1 MTSPLTRYRHRVD
14 SGKISAD
21 PHQMPA
27 IEALQDVYA
36 ALVNEGPRHRG
47 WRRYLARLS
56 GNAFTPTRGVYLWG
70 GVGRG
75 KTFLMDLFYD
85 CLPFEDKVREHFHRF
100 MGGVHDTLTE
110 FRARPN
116 PLKLTADRIAGQT
129 RVICFDEFFVSDIAD
144 AMILSNL
151 FEALFD
157 RGMTLVATSNTR
169 PDDLYR
175 GGLQR
180 QRFLSAISLIK
191 KHTRVVEL
199 GGLLDYRLRVL
210 ERADVYQEPTGGIAD
225 QKLSECFEA
234 IAPDEGERNLH
245 IEILGRKI
253 EARRAADGV
262 VWFDFPQ
269 ICDGPRS
276 QNDYIE
282 LSRCY
287 QTVVISN
294 VPKLTKELEDQAR
307 RFVALVDEFYDRR
320 VKLILSAA
328 TTLSSL
334 YTGERL
340 QLEFQRTRSRL
351 EEMQSH
357 DYLASPHIP

>member
-1 MTSPLTRYRHRVD
+1 
-14 SGKISAD
+14 
-21 PHQMPA
+21 
-27 IEALQDVYA
+27 
-36 ALVNEGPRHRG
+36 
-47 WRRYLARLS
+47 
-56 GNAFTPTRGVYLWG
+56 
-70 GVGRG
+70 
-75 KTFLMDLFYD
+75 
-85 CLPFEDKVREHFHRF
+85 
-100 MGGVHDTLTE
+100 
-110 FRARPN
+110 
-116 PLKLTADRIAGQT
+116 
-129 RVICFDEFFVSDIAD
+129 
-144 AMILSNL
+144 MILSNL
-151 FEALFD
+151 FDALFD
-157 RGMTLVATSNTR
+157 RGMTLVAHRIPDQTIFIGGGYNDNGFWRHLSYQKAHSRRGALRPTR
-169 PDDLYR
+169 
-175 GGLQR
+175 
-180 QRFLSAISLIK
+180 LSAPSS
-191 KHTRVVEL
+191 R
-199 GGLLDYRLRVL
+199 
-210 ERADVYQEPTGGIAD
+210 TGGRVSGTHWGYSRS
-225 QKLSECFEA
+225 KTVGMFRGHP
-234 IAPDEGERNLH
+234 PDEGERNLH

-294 VPKLTKELEDQAR
+294 VPKLTKELEDQTR

-328 TTLSSL
+328 TALSSL

-340 QLEFQRTRSRL
+340 KLEFQRTRSRL

>member
-1 MTSPLTRYRHRVD
+1 
-14 SGKISAD
+14 
-21 PHQMPA
+21 
-27 IEALQDVYA
+27 
-36 ALVNEGPRHRG
+36 
-47 WRRYLARLS
+47 
-56 GNAFTPTRGVYLWG
+56 
-70 GVGRG
+70 
-75 KTFLMDLFYD
+75 MDLFYD

-100 MGGVHDTLTE
+100 MGGVHDALTE

-116 PLKLTADRIAGQT
+116 PLELTADRIAGQT
-129 RVICFDEFFVSDIAD
+129 RIICFDEFFVSDIAD

-151 FEALFD
+151 FDALFD

-199 GGLLDYRLRVL
+199 GGPLDYRLRVL
-210 ERADVYQEPTGGIAD
+210 ERADVYQEPTGKIAD

-328 TTLSSL
+328 TALSSL

>member
-1 MTSPLTRYRHRVD
+1 MTPRVVANAVDEMLLVQRGRDLGYQLSDEQFEEILANLTEEN
-14 SGKISAD
+14 GFETNEEFE
-21 PHQMPA
+21 
-27 IEALQDVYA
+27 EAL
-36 ALVNEGPRHRG
+36 
-47 WRRYLARLS
+47 
-56 GNAFTPTRGVYLWG
+56 
-70 GVGRG
+70 
-75 KTFLMDLFYD
+75 
-85 CLPFEDKVREHFHRF
+85 
-100 MGGVHDTLTE
+100 LTSE
-110 FRARPN
+110 
-116 PLKLTADRIAGQT
+116 
-129 RVICFDEFFVSDIAD
+129 
-144 AMILSNL
+144 
-151 FEALFD
+151 
-157 RGMTLVATSNTR
+157 GMTMSYLRRLMERQMLV
-169 PDDLYR
+169 
-175 GGLQR
+175 GQV
-180 QRFLSAISLIK
+180 Q
-191 KHTRVVEL
+191 
-199 GGLLDYRLRVL
+199 
-210 ERADVYQEPTGGIAD
+210 Q
-225 QKLSECFEA
+225 
-234 IAPDEGERNLH
+234 

-294 VPKLTKELEDQAR
+294 VPKLTKELEDQTR

-328 TTLSSL
+328 TALSSL

-340 QLEFQRTRSRL
+340 KLEFQRTRSRL

>member
-1 MTSPLTRYRHRVD
+1 M
-14 SGKISAD
+14 
-21 PHQMPA
+21 
-27 IEALQDVYA
+27 
-36 ALVNEGPRHRG
+36 
-47 WRRYLARLS
+47 
-56 GNAFTPTRGVYLWG
+56 
-70 GVGRG
+70 
-75 KTFLMDLFYD
+75 
-85 CLPFEDKVREHFHRF
+85 
-100 MGGVHDTLTE
+100 
-110 FRARPN
+110 
-116 PLKLTADRIAGQT
+116 
-129 RVICFDEFFVSDIAD
+129 
-144 AMILSNL
+144 
-151 FEALFD
+151 
-157 RGMTLVATSNTR
+157 
-169 PDDLYR
+169 
-175 GGLQR
+175 
-180 QRFLSAISLIK
+180 SAISLIK

-199 GGLLDYRLRVL
+199 CGPLDYRLRVL
-210 ERADVYQEPTGGIAD
+210 ERADVYLEPTGAIAD

-294 VPKLTKELEDQAR
+294 VPKLTKELEDQTR

-328 TTLSSL
+328 TALSSL

-340 QLEFQRTRSRL
+340 KLEFQRTRSRL